1 MKSIDHS
8 LEPVFKQLCEG
19 NCGMAIAELEVY
31 LSAWPDGQSIER
43 LQVLR
48 EEYDLMT
55 GYWRKG
61 MEDPQ
66 RQEQYQRLL
75 QQVYLI
81 FANLAV
87 HRRMQASSF
96 LSSLFQ
102 GTRQQQRDWSLTA
115 IRQEMENFVSETAML
130 EIGRAHV

>member
-8 LEPVFKQLCEG
+8 LEPVFKQLSDG
-19 NCGMAIAELEVY
+19 NCGKAISELEVY

-61 MEDPQ
+61 MEV
-66 RQEQYQRLL
+66 EH
-75 QQVYLI
+75 
-81 FANLAV
+81 F
-87 HRRMQASSF
+87 S
-96 LSSLFQ
+96 
-102 GTRQQQRDWSLTA
+102 
-115 IRQEMENFVSETAML
+115 
-130 EIGRAHV
+130 